1 MVNVDKAVVAK
12 LKLNG
17 IYYEVLVDC
26 EQALAFR
33 AGQVADL
40 NEVLA
45 TKDIFNDVKKGEHAS
60 FLKETFGTADREKIA
75 ERIIREGEI
84 QITAAHKN
92 KLREELQKRI
102 VYLIHRNAINP
113 QNGLPHPLQR
123 IEAAIAEARV
133 KLDEFKPAEGQV
145 GDVVG
150 KIRGIIP
157 LAYEMRDVLVKVPA
171 KFTGQS
177 FGLVK
182 QYGKILKEDWESNG
196 NLHILVE
203 IPAGLQV
210 EMQDKLNGLT
220 KGGVEMS
227 VVGRK

>member
-1 MVNVDKAVVAK
+1 MVNVDEAVVAK

-26 EQALAFR
+26 DKALGFR
-33 AGQVADL
+33 SGQLKDVEDA
-40 NEVLA
+40 LA

-60 FLKETFGTADREKIA
+60 FLKESFGTADTRKIA

-92 KLREELQKRI
+92 KLRDELRKKI
-102 VYLIHRNAINP
+102 VHLIHRNAINP
-113 QNGLPHPLQR
+113 QTGLPHPPAR
-123 IEAAIAEARV
+123 IEAALEEAKV
-133 KLDEFKPAEGQV
+133 KIDEFKTAEQQV
-145 GDVVG
+145 AEVVG

-157 LAYEMRDVLVKVPA
+157 LAYETREVLVKIPA
-171 KFTGQS
+171 KFAGQS
-177 FGLVK
+177 FGVVK
-182 QYGKILKEDWESNG
+182 QQGKILKEDWQGNG
-196 NLHILVE
+196 NLHLLVE

-210 EMQDKLNGLT
+210 ELQDKLNSFT
-220 KGGVEMS
+220 KGGAELS